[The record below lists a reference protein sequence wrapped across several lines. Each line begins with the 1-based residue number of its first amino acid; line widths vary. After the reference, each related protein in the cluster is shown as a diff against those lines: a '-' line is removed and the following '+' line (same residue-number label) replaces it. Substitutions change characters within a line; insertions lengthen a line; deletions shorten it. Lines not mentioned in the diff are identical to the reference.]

1 MPYKVTKA
9 SSGGYDIKKADTG
22 KTVGHS
28 DTKAKAQA
36 SVNARNA
43 GAHGWK
49 GTKK

>member
-1 MPYKVTKA
+1 MPYE
-9 SSGGYDIKKADTG
+9 IKKSGAGYAIVNKNTG
-22 KTVGHS
+22 KVVGHS
-28 DTKAKAQA
+28 DTKAKAQS